1 MVTHVTRRKDNNK
14 PRKSV
19 LPLFPGY
26 ISITGTKETLFKL
39 YATGRVATII
49 TIKHQKKFIA
59 ELGQIYSIL
68 EKGVPLEPMDFAFE
82 AGAEVGVTTG
92 PLRGI
97 RGVVASVKNQKKLI
111 LSVDGLGQA
120 MMSID
125 ASMVRLIDRK
135 SISGHAALSLQT
147 PSRSPAIRSDWPR
160 SCSLRLPR
168 RCSGAGGK
176 LGSALVI
183 CAGIVL
189 YIFQPARSLIF
200 TAVI

>member
-1 MVTHVTRRKDNNK
+1 MRRVSDNPPVRFPDRPIDSAGPPWFVVHVKPRQEKAVADDCVRHAIEYYLPMVTHVTRRKDNNK

-125 ASMVRLIDRK
+125 ASMVRLIDEK
-135 SISGHAALSLQT
+135 A
-147 PSRSPAIRSDWPR
+147 
-160 SCSLRLPR
+160 
-168 RCSGAGGK
+168 
-176 LGSALVI
+176 
-183 CAGIVL
+183 
-189 YIFQPARSLIF
+189 
-200 TAVI
+200 